1 MLLIL
6 EILFK
11 EPYRILISQNYRKF
25 IFFALKYGR
34 RNRFQ
39 KKYIRLFCENF
50 EVVDTYSFIWQ
61 FKEIFVDDNYKFNSC
76 SDEPVIFDC
85 GSNVGT
91 SCLYFSRLYPKSKI
105 YAFEADP
112 DVYSVLIQNVKSYGM
127 SNVTVFNKAVW
138 KDEDGIEISQSGA
151 DGSSMFTEGE
161 KVKVQSISLNNLI
174 NKEAVIDLLKI
185 DIEGAEY
192 EVLVDCKNSLSKVK
206 NIFVEYHSY
215 LNGGQKLGEI
225 LTLFEQSGFRYF
237 IRQETDRFLPFINRK
252 IKSNP
257 AMDLQLN
264 IYAYRE

>member
-1 MLLIL
+1 
-6 EILFK
+6 
-11 EPYRILISQNYRKF
+11 
-25 IFFALKYGR
+25 
-34 RNRFQ
+34 
-39 KKYIRLFCENF
+39 
-50 EVVDTYSFIWQ
+50 
-61 FKEIFVDDNYKFNSC
+61 
-76 SDEPVIFDC
+76 
-85 GSNVGT
+85 
-91 SCLYFSRLYPKSKI
+91 
-105 YAFEADP
+105 
-112 DVYSVLIQNVKSYGM
+112 M

-215 LNGGQKLGEI
+215 LNGEQKLGEI